1 MSKKTLFIWA
11 CDYSENTGEGKLAR
25 IFVENLNFK
34 KKYNLKFN
42 QKKTLSFRYI
52 STIFGILFCW
62 QKYLNKK
69 KVCYLNYLPLWNFL
83 IFILLPPKTILGPIT
98 GGANF
103 SKSNILNYHLRKNIF
118 PIFYKISEFFLYRR
132 SSNIIFST
140 DLLKKYLSKKTIK
153 KGKFN
158 FILKNFKL
166 QKKVAKKIDFLIY
179 YRKHKNKKTFFPINF
194 IRKLSLREFSISII
208 GDKLNIPK
216 VKNYGNI
223 SNKKV
228 SKLQSI
234 SKYTIASGENLYSF
248 FIIECLSNN
257 VQVLLDSN
265 YKKKIV
271 FFKKQF
277 IKINYGS
284 LNNFKKLRKIR

>member
-25 IFVENLNFK
+25 IFIKNFNLK
-34 KKYNLKFN
+34 KKYYLKFN
-42 QKKTLSFRYI
+42 QKKTSSFKYI

-62 QKYLNKK
+62 QNYLNNK

-83 IFILLPPKTILGPIT
+83 IFMLLPPKTILGPIT

-103 SKSNILNYHLRKNIF
+103 SKSNTFNFHLRKNIF
-118 PIFYKISEFFLYRR
+118 PIFYKISEFFLYQR
-132 SSNIIFST
+132 STNITFST
-140 DLLKKYLSKKTIK
+140 NLLKKYLSKKTIK

-158 FILKNFKL
+158 FILKSFKL
-166 QKKVAKKIDFLIY
+166 EKKKSKKIDFLIY
-179 YRKHKNKKTFFPINF
+179 YRKHKNKETFFPTNF
-194 IRKLSLREFSISII
+194 IRELSLRKFSISVI
-208 GDKLNIPK
+208 GDKLNIPN
-216 VKNYGNI
+216 VKNYGRI

-228 SKLQSI
+228 YKLQSI
-234 SKYTIASGENLYSF
+234 SKYTVASGENLYSF

-284 LNNFKKLRKIR
+284 LNDLKKLRKIK

>member
-25 IFVENLNFK
+25 IFIENLNFK

-42 QKKTLSFRYI
+42 QKKTLSFKYI

-83 IFILLPPKTILGPIT
+83 IFMLLPPKTILGPIT

-103 SKSNILNYHLRKNIF
+103 SKSNIFNYHLRKNIF

-132 SSNIIFST
+132 SSSIIFST

-158 FILKNFKL
+158 FILKSFKL
-166 QKKVAKKIDFLIY
+166 EKKVAKKIDFLIY
-179 YRKHKNKKTFFPINF
+179 YRKHKNKKMFFPINF
-194 IRKLSLREFSISII
+194 VRKLSLREFSISII

-277 IKINYGS
+277 IKINYES
-284 LNNFKKLRKIR
+284 LNNLKKLRKIR